1 MVGMNPEDLYTLTA
15 AAADVPPGLH
25 LVAGL
30 TGFAD
35 AGTAVGQVTE
45 TLLAGPGAVLVA
57 EFDPD
62 ILLDYRARRP
72 VITFDRDHIAEV
84 TPSRLTLH
92 LVHDELGRPF
102 LFLSG
107 YEPDF
112 QWNRFV
118 RAVVDLAEDLAVTDT
133 TWIQSIPMPVPH
145 TRPIGITV
153 SGTRADL
160 VESMSIWKPQT
171 QAPANVLHLVE
182 HRMSE
187 LDRQVTGL
195 VLLVP
200 HYLSDTEYPDAA
212 VAALSGIAAATGLIF
227 PTDRLRELGR
237 DFHNRV
243 DEQVAGNGELEHLVQ
258 ALEERHDT
266 YVEGNPVSSPLT
278 GADGEVPTAD
288 AIAAELERFL
298 ADRRPDGP
306 DGVAGDATLD

>member
-1 MVGMNPEDLYTLTA
+1 MGTVNHPEELYTFDEA
-15 AAADVPPGLH
+15 APTVPAGLH

-35 AGTAVGQVTE
+35 AGSAVAQVTASVLDDLD
-45 TLLAGPGAVLVA
+45 TQLVA

-62 ILLDYRARRP
+62 VLLDWRARRP
-72 VITFDRDHIAEV
+72 VITFEHDHIAAVE
-84 TPSRLTLH
+84 PPRLALH
-92 LVHDELGRPF
+92 LVRDEIGQPF

-118 RAVVDLAEDLAVTDT
+118 DAVTGLAAQLQVADT
-133 TWIQSIPMPVPH
+133 TWVQSIPMPVPH
-145 TRPIGITV
+145 TRPISLTV

-160 VESMSIWKPQT
+160 VEQMSVWKPET

-182 HRMSE
+182 HRLASTGA
-187 LDRQVTGL
+187 QVTGL

-200 HYLSDTEYPDAA
+200 HYLSDTEFPDAA

-227 PTDRLRELGR
+227 PTDALREAGR
-237 DFHNRV
+237 EFLTRV
-243 DEQVAGNGELEHLVQ
+243 EEQVAGNAELQRLVGV
-258 ALEERHDT
+258 LEERHDT
-266 YVEGNPVSSPLT
+266 YMEGNPVASPLT
-278 GADGEVPTAD
+278 DVDGEVPTAD

-298 ADRRPDGP
+298 ADRRTQGDG
-306 DGVAGDATLD
+306 GE

>member
-1 MVGMNPEDLYTLTA
+1 MGTVNHPEELYTFDEA
-15 AAADVPPGLH
+15 APTVPAGLH

-35 AGTAVGQVTE
+35 AGSAVAQVTTSVLE
-45 TLLAGPGAVLVA
+45 DLDTQLVA

-62 ILLDYRARRP
+62 VLLDWRARRP
-72 VITFDRDHIAEV
+72 VITFEHDHIAAVE
-84 TPSRLTLH
+84 PPRLALH
-92 LVHDELGRPF
+92 LVRDEIGQPF

-118 RAVVDLAEDLAVTDT
+118 DAVTGLAAQLQVADT
-133 TWIQSIPMPVPH
+133 TWVQSIPMPVPH
-145 TRPIGITV
+145 TRPISLTV

-160 VESMSIWKPQT
+160 VEQMSVWKPET

-182 HRMSE
+182 HRLASTGS
-187 LDRQVTGL
+187 QVTGL

-200 HYLSDTEYPDAA
+200 HYLSDTEFPDAA

-227 PTDRLRELGR
+227 PTDALREAGR
-237 DFHNRV
+237 EFLTRV
-243 DEQVAGNGELEHLVQ
+243 EEQVAGNAELQRLVGV
-258 ALEERHDT
+258 LEERHDT
-266 YVEGNPVSSPLT
+266 YMEGNPVASPLT
-278 GADGEVPTAD
+278 DVDGEVPTAD

-298 ADRRPDGP
+298 ADRRTQGDG
-306 DGVAGDATLD
+306 GE

>member
-1 MVGMNPEDLYTLTA
+1 MGTVNHPEELYTFDEA
-15 AAADVPPGLH
+15 APTVPAGLH

-35 AGTAVGQVTE
+35 AGSAVAQVTASVLDDLD
-45 TLLAGPGAVLVA
+45 TQLVA

-62 ILLDYRARRP
+62 VLLDWRARRP
-72 VITFDRDHIAEV
+72 VITFEHDHIAAVE
-84 TPSRLTLH
+84 PPRLALH
-92 LVHDELGRPF
+92 LVRDEIGQPF

-118 RAVVDLAEDLAVTDT
+118 DAVTGLAAQLQVADT
-133 TWIQSIPMPVPH
+133 TWVQSIPMPVPH
-145 TRPIGITV
+145 TRPISLTV

-160 VESMSIWKPQT
+160 IEQMSVWKPET

-182 HRMSE
+182 HRLASTGE
-187 LDRQVTGL
+187 QVTGL

-200 HYLSDTEYPDAA
+200 HYLSDTEFPDAA

-227 PTDRLRELGR
+227 PTDTLREAGR
-237 DFHNRV
+237 EFLTRV
-243 DEQVAGNGELEHLVQ
+243 EEQVAGNGELQRLVGV
-258 ALEERHDT
+258 LEERHDT
-266 YVEGNPVSSPLT
+266 YMEGNPVASPLT
-278 GADGEVPTAD
+278 GVDGEVPTAD

-298 ADRRPDGP
+298 ADRRTQ
-306 DGVAGDATLD
+306 GDAGE

>member
-1 MVGMNPEDLYTLTA
+1 MGTVNHPEELYTFD
-15 AAADVPPGLH
+15 ADAPTVPAGLH

-35 AGTAVGQVTE
+35 AGSAVAQVTNSILE
-45 TLLAGPGAVLVA
+45 DLDTELVA

-62 ILLDYRARRP
+62 VLLDWRARRP
-72 VITFDRDHIAEV
+72 VITFEHDHISAVE
-84 TPSRLTLH
+84 PPRLALY
-92 LVHDELGRPF
+92 LVRDEIGQPF

-118 RAVVDLAEDLAVTDT
+118 RAVTGLAADLQVADT
-133 TWIQSIPMPVPH
+133 TWVQSIPMPVPH
-145 TRPIGITV
+145 TRPISLTV

-160 VESMSIWKPQT
+160 VEQMSVWKPET

-182 HRMSE
+182 HRLAE
-187 LDRQVTGL
+187 TGAQVTGL

-200 HYLSDTEYPDAA
+200 HYLSDTEFPDAA

-227 PTDRLRELGR
+227 PTDALRESGR
-237 DFHNRV
+237 EFLTRV
-243 DEQVAGNGELEHLVQ
+243 EEQVAGNAELQRLVSV
-258 ALEERHDT
+258 LEERHDT
-266 YVEGNPVSSPLT
+266 YMEGNPVASPLT
-278 GADGEVPTAD
+278 GVDGEVPTAD

-298 ADRRPDGP
+298 ADRRTQ
-306 DGVAGDATLD
+306 GDATD

>member
-1 MVGMNPEDLYTLTA
+1 VVSGPPPSIGTVNRPEDLYTFDESAPT
-15 AAADVPPGLH
+15 VPTGLH

-35 AGTAVGQVTE
+35 AGSAVAQVTTSILE
-45 TLLAGPGAVLVA
+45 RLDTRLVA

-62 ILLDYRARRP
+62 ALLDWRARRP
-72 VITFDRDHIAEV
+72 VITFEHDHITDIE
-84 TPSRLTLH
+84 PPRLALH
-92 LVHDELGRPF
+92 LVRDEIGQPF

-118 RAVVDLAEDLAVTDT
+118 RAVTDLAAELQVVDT
-133 TWIQSIPMPVPH
+133 TWVQSIPMPVPH
-145 TRPIGITV
+145 TRPVSLTV

-160 VESMSIWKPQT
+160 IESMSVWKPET

-182 HRMSE
+182 HRLTE
-187 LDRQVTGL
+187 LERQVTGL

-212 VAALSGIAAATGLIF
+212 VTALSGIAAATGLIF
-227 PTDRLRELGR
+227 PTDALREEGR
-237 DFHNRV
+237 EFALRV
-243 DEQVAGNGELEHLVQ
+243 DEQVAGNAELQRLVA

-266 YVEGNPVSSPLT
+266 YMEGNPVGSPLT
-278 GADGEVPTAD
+278 GVDGEVPTAD

-298 ADRRPDGP
+298 ADRR
-306 DGVAGDATLD
+306 DASDD